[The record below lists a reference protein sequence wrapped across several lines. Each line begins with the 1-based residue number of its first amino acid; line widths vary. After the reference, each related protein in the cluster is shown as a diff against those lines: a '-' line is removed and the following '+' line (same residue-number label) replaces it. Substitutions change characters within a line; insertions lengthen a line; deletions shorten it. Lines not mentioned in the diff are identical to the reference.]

1 MKTKVLLGASII
13 ALLVSASCKKSED
26 AKPNQ
31 ETTSIN
37 PVTGKKKVT
46 LKIVSSDQI
55 NEGATM
61 RINVNSDAE
70 ANKGGAFSYAVTAL
84 DGKGVVTIDST
95 GVLTAVKEGKVVLS
109 VTSAGDDTYESASV
123 SQTIT
128 VGPKVA
134 NLVNKDIGLSQ
145 DEQDDLAVL
154 TQDHKHTIKVEGVE
168 DRKLKFEITSGGAFA
183 TVDETS
189 GEITANAAGQA
200 TVKITALA
208 SATYHESSIEF
219 TFEIVAP
226 AVASSDI
233 QFMNDFVKLGYVLGK
248 TSPYGIHNAP
258 KIDLKSTTPPAAKYV
273 VAVYSAT
280 EVFFVGNGE
289 AKTSGTAGPMNIS
302 EIAGAPKNLPK
313 KGAYTVAVFVA
324 ISDKEGDLATEL
336 KSKSAIDLA
345 AAATATTGTNY
356 SAVIKFTGTKK

>member
-26 AKPNQ
+26 AKP
-31 ETTSIN
+31 I
-37 PVTGKKKVT
+37 TGKKKVT
-46 LKIVSSDQI
+46 LKIVSSDQT
-55 NEGATM
+55 NVGATM
-61 RINVNSDAE
+61 RINVSSDAE
-70 ANKGGAFSYAVTAL
+70 ANKGGAFSYAVTEL
-84 DGKGVVTIDST
+84 DGKGVVTIDPT

-345 AAATATTGTNY
+345 AAATTGTNY

>member
-26 AKPNQ
+26 AKP
-31 ETTSIN
+31 I
-37 PVTGKKKVT
+37 TGKKKVT

-84 DGKGVVTIDST
+84 GNGEVTIDAT
-95 GVLTAVKEGKVVLS
+95 GILTAVKEGKVVLS

-145 DEQDDLAVL
+145 DEQDDLAIL
-154 TQDHKHTIKVEGVE
+154 TQGHKHTIKVEGVE

-189 GEITANAAGQA
+189 GEITANNAGQA

-258 KIDLKSTTPPAAKYV
+258 KIDLKSITPPAAKYV

-324 ISDKEGDLATEL
+324 NSGKEGDLATEL

-345 AAATATTGTNY
+345 AAATTGTNY